1 MKPHLKTYQ
10 IGKVSKLVILLA
22 PYVLETGSH
31 TNMEDIFLLKIIPMS
46 TRLQIRDSRTLQP
59 GASCDRQGVWL
70 VDHALHRTIGSLAS
84 WRNLRWHARELSLL
98 FTRATLLSSVL
109 NNPCCALYFIV
120 VAPPLLSRGFKGDQ
134 IKNEDRVIVQCQDQN
149 CWIVAFSQIFALTTV
164 TSGL

>member
-59 GASCDRQGVWL
+59 GASCDRQGV
-70 VDHALHRTIGSLAS
+70 
-84 WRNLRWHARELSLL
+84 
-98 FTRATLLSSVL
+98 
-109 NNPCCALYFIV
+109 
-120 VAPPLLSRGFKGDQ
+120 
-134 IKNEDRVIVQCQDQN
+134 
-149 CWIVAFSQIFALTTV
+149 
-164 TSGL
+164 